1 MKRILP
7 LALALCLAATAH
19 ATGKPTPPPTPI
31 PTTPSADADASAQA
45 AAAAAA
51 KAQAA
56 AQAQGIGVGTGGQS
70 AAMAGGG
77 NALSAGG
84 DASADSLSAGGSSG
98 VQSDTRM
105 LVFPA
110 PVWSTVP
117 EARTCIATQSQAW
130 AAGWNFASRSTSSQ
144 ASDPACIGVLMARS
158 AYANCHFL
166 SEALITARVYA
177 TVFPGA
183 PELPVAPDLRNLT
196 LSECEELKRPRLV
209 PTLTMAPPP
218 VIVTSTPAPVVCP
231 APAPSKPRAV
241 TKRKA
246 PALACPVPLVPRK
259 Q

>member
-1 MKRILP
+1 MKRIL
-7 LALALCLAATAH
+7 LALALCLAASAY
-19 ATGKPTPPPTPI
+19 ANGKPDPVPTPA
-31 PTTPSADADASAQA
+31 PVTGTQDQHQAQQA
-45 AAAAAA
+45 QAAAAA

-56 AQAQGIGVGTGGQS
+56 AQAQSTGIGVGTGGESQANS
-70 AAMAGGG
+70 DAYSGGG
-77 NALSAGG
+77 SVA
-84 DASADSLSAGGSSG
+84 
-98 VQSDTRM
+98 SDTRM

-130 AAGWNFASRSTSSQ
+130 AAGWNLVSRSTSNQ

-209 PTLTMAPPP
+209 PTPMMAAPP
-218 VIVTSTPAPVVCP
+218 VIVTPPVVCP

-259 Q
+259 

>member
-1 MKRILP
+1 MKRIL
-7 LALALCLAATAH
+7 LALALCLAASAY
-19 ATGKPTPPPTPI
+19 ANGKPDPVPTP
-31 PTTPSADADASAQA
+31 TPVTGTQDQHQAQQSQ
-45 AAAAAA
+45 AAAAA

-56 AQAQGIGVGTGGQS
+56 SNATGVGVGTGGDS
-70 AAMAGGG
+70 AAEAY
-77 NALSAGG
+77 S
-84 DASADSLSAGGSSG
+84 GGSG
-98 VQSDTRM
+98 VTTDSRM

-130 AAGWNFASRSTSSQ
+130 AAGWNLVSRSTSNQ

-183 PELPVAPDLRNLT
+183 PELPVAPELRNLT

-209 PTLTMAPPP
+209 AAPMLAAPP
-218 VIVTSTPAPVVCP
+218 VIVTPPPPALAVCP
-231 APAPSKPRAV
+231 APAPRKPRAI
-241 TKRKA
+241 TKPKA
-246 PALACPVPLVPRK
+246 PALTCPVPLVPRK
-259 Q
+259 

>member
-1 MKRILP
+1 MKRILS

-19 ATGKPTPPPTPI
+19 ATGKPTPPPTPA
-31 PTTPSADADASAQA
+31 PGVDADASAQA

-70 AAMAGGG
+70 AATAGGG

-84 DASADSLSAGGSSG
+84 DASADSLSGGGS
-98 VQSDTRM
+98 VASDTRM

-196 LSECEELKRPRLV
+196 LGECEELKRPRLV

-218 VIVTSTPAPVVCP
+218 VIVTPPVVCP

>member
-1 MKRILP
+1 MKRILS

-31 PTTPSADADASAQA
+31 PTTPGADVDASAQA

-56 AQAQGIGVGTGGQS
+56 AQAQSTSSGTGIGVGTGG
-70 AAMAGGG
+70 AATAGGG
-77 NALSAGG
+77 ESQANSEAYGG
-84 DASADSLSAGGSSG
+84 GGS
-98 VQSDTRM
+98 VASDTRM

-130 AAGWNFASRSTSSQ
+130 AAGWNLVSRSTSNQ

-218 VIVTSTPAPVVCP
+218 VVAPAPVVCP
-231 APAPSKPRAV
+231 ASAPSKPRAV
-241 TKRKA
+241 TNRKA
-246 PALACPVPLVPRK
+246 PALTCPVPMVRK
-259 Q
+259 

>member
-1 MKRILP
+1 MKRILS
-7 LALALCLAATAH
+7 LALALCLAATAY
-19 ATGKPTPPPTPI
+19 ANGKPDPVPTPPPVTG
-31 PTTPSADADASAQA
+31 TQDQHQAQQA
-45 AAAAAA
+45 QAAAAA

-56 AQAQGIGVGTGGQS
+56 AQAQSTGVGVGTGGDS
-70 AAMAGGG
+70 AAEAY
-77 NALSAGG
+77 S
-84 DASADSLSAGGSSG
+84 GGSG
-98 VQSDTRM
+98 VASDTRM

-117 EARTCIATQSQAW
+117 EARTCVATQSQAW
-130 AAGWNFASRSTSSQ
+130 AAGWNLVSRSTSNQ

-209 PTLTMAPPP
+209 PTLTMAPPA
-218 VIVTSTPAPVVCP
+218 VVVTPATVPVACP

-241 TKRKA
+241 IKPKA
-246 PALACPVPLVPRK
+246 PALTCPVPMVPRK
-259 Q
+259 

>member
-1 MKRILP
+1 MKRIL
-7 LALALCLAATAH
+7 LALALCLAATAY
-19 ATGKPTPPPTPI
+19 ATGKPEPAPVTGTQ
-31 PTTPSADADASAQA
+31 DQQQQA
-45 AAAAAA
+45 NAAA

-56 AQAQGIGVGTGGQS
+56 AQSQSTGIGVGTGG
-70 AAMAGGG
+70 AAT
-77 NALSAGG
+77 SG
-84 DASADSLSAGGSSG
+84 DSQANSDAYSGTATDS
-98 VQSDTRM
+98 RM

-130 AAGWNFASRSTSSQ
+130 AAGWNLVSRSTSNQ

-158 AYANCHFL
+158 AYNNCHFL

-183 PELPVAPDLRNLT
+183 PELPVAPELRNLT
-196 LSECEELKRPRLV
+196 LGECEELKRPRLV

-218 VIVTSTPAPVVCP
+218 VIVTPTPAPVVCP

-259 Q
+259 

>member
-1 MKRILP
+1 MKPLLS
-7 LALALCLAATAH
+7 LALALCLVTTAH
-19 ATGKPTPPPTPI
+19 ATGKPDPAPVTGTQ
-31 PTTPSADADASAQA
+31 DQHQAQQ
-45 AAAAAA
+45 AAAAA
-51 KAQAA
+51 KAA
-56 AQAQGIGVGTGGQS
+56 AQSQSTSTGIGVGTGG
-70 AAMAGGG
+70 AATAGGG
-77 NALSAGG
+77 ESQANS
-84 DASADSLSAGGSSG
+84 DAYSGGGS
-98 VQSDTRM
+98 VASDTRM
-105 LVFPA
+105 LVLPA

-130 AAGWNFASRSTSSQ
+130 AAGWNLVSRSTSNQ

-209 PTLTMAPPP
+209 PTLTMAP
-218 VIVTSTPAPVVCP
+218 APVACP
-231 APAPSKPRAV
+231 APTPSKPRAV

-246 PALACPVPLVPRK
+246 PALACPVPMVPK
-259 Q
+259 K